1 MKRRALSSRFN
12 LQRLLDM
19 SSTSA
24 YVSLS
29 PNDIRDRI
37 AAGTFPFVNIS
48 KGNKLVFRFDIHEL
62 DKWIESLPGKRA
74 GDLND

>member
-1 MKRRALSSRFN
+1 MKCLFKIKT
-12 LQRLLDM
+12 
-19 SSTSA
+19 TSD

-48 KGNKLVFRFDIHEL
+48 RGNKPVFRFDVREL
-62 DKWIESLPGKRA
+62 DRWIETLPGKKRRRIS
-74 GDLND
+74 NDGNK